1 MSPRSGSVKWF
12 NGSKGY
18 GYITP
23 DGGGNDVYVH
33 FKSIVGDGYKSLY
46 EGDLVEFEVEKNGQ
60 GYVATNVVK
69 K

>member
-1 MSPRSGSVKWF
+1 MSSISGSVKWF

-33 FKSIVGDGYKSLY
+33 FKSIIGDGYKSLY
-46 EGDLVEFEVEKNGQ
+46 EGDLVEFEVEKNDH

>member
-1 MSPRSGSVKWF
+1 MSSKSGSVKWF

-23 DGGGNDVYVH
+23 DDGGSEVYVH
-33 FKSIVGDGYKSLY
+33 FKSIIGDGYKSLY
-46 EGDLVEFEVEKNGQ
+46 EGDLVEFELDENERGPF
-60 GYVATNVVK
+60 AINVIK

>member
-1 MSPRSGSVKWF
+1 MSPQSGSVKWF
-12 NGSKGY
+12 NGSKGH

-23 DGGGNDVYVH
+23 NGGGDDVYVH

-46 EGDLVEFEVEKNGQ
+46 EGDMVEFEVEKNDKGFF
-60 GYVATNVVK
+60 ATNVVK

>member
-23 DGGGNDVYVH
+23 DGGGDDVYVH

-46 EGDLVEFEVEKNGQ
+46 EGDLVEFEVEKNNQ
-60 GYVATNVVK
+60 GYFATNVVK